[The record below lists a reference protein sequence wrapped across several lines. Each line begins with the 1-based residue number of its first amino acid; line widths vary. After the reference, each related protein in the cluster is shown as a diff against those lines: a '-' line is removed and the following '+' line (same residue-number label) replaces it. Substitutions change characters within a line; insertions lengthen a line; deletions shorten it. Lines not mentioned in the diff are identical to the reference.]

1 MVILKT
7 NRSAYAP
14 EQIEKNT
21 ITVGELIDLLECE
34 NRNEKIVFSNDD
46 GYTYG
51 YINESVIDNI

>member
-14 EQIEKNT
+14 EQIEKTT
-21 ITVGELIDLLECE
+21 ITVGELIDLLEYE
-34 NRNEKIVFSNDD
+34 NRNEKID

-51 YINESVIDNI
+51 YINESALDNI

>member
-14 EQIEKNT
+14 EQIEKTT
-21 ITVGELIDLLECE
+21 ITVGELIDLLEYE
-34 NRNEKIVFSNDD
+34 NRNEKIFFSNDD